1 MRGVWGR
8 NIAAG
13 RILRGGPFFRLGGL
27 FPVRGSFHRRRVGN
41 QAHSGR
47 FPLDFRGKIPRV
59 HDEAVPGERP
69 EGEVFL
75 NQLRQQPLRVQWRQP
90 NQSADFGGFGR
101 RGGGRE
107 AEGAAQLVG
116 GAVNG
121 HGFVEYEVVGRYGV
135 DDSRRPGVPPAIQQ
149 RRGALAAQ
157 LFQQPQAQRP
167 VVLAQE
173 PAAVIRD
180 NFGKL
185 AVDRPHLNGN
195 VHHSCVRHRNC
206 AAKPTKLSMDSAEI
220 EHGFRA
226 N

>member
-1 MRGVWGR
+1 M
-8 NIAAG
+8 
-13 RILRGGPFFRLGGL
+13 GGF
-27 FPVRGSFHRRRVGN
+27 FPVRGFFHRRRVGN

-47 FPLDFRGKIPRV
+47 FPPDFRGKIPRV
-59 HDEAVPGERP
+59 HDETVPGEHP
-69 EGEVFL
+69 EGGTVL
-75 NQLRQQPLRVQWRQP
+75 NQLRQQPLRVQRRQP
-90 NQSADFGGFGR
+90 NQPADFGGPGG

-121 HGFVEYEVVGRYGV
+121 HGFVEYEVVGRNGV
-135 DDSRRPGVPPAIQQ
+135 DDSRRPGVPPAPQQ

-157 LFQQPQAQRP
+157 LFQQPQAQRA

-180 NFGKL
+180 HFGKL

-195 VHHSCVRHRNC
+195 VHHS
-206 AAKPTKLSMDSAEI
+206 ASASK
-220 EHGFRA
+220 FC
-226 N
+226 